1 MHPGGRGEIDDRPAA
16 KFAHGAAR
24 DLGGEELVLEVE
36 RHRAVPILFAH
47 FVRRLALVV
56 GGVVDEHGDRP
67 HALANLLHRR
77 FERGDVG
84 EVALKKQRRRVGGAD
99 LGDEVLGRFDGDV
112 DKSHIGL
119 LLGEGLDHRGA
130 DARAAAGDEDDLVDE
145 RGVAGE
151 RHGARPYRFKLKGRD
166 YP

>member
-1 MHPGGRGEIDDRPAA
+1 MTIAPASQ
-16 KFAHGAAR
+16 FAHRAAR
-24 DLGGEELVLEVE
+24 DLGGEELVLEIE
-36 RHRAVPILFAH
+36 RHRAVPILFAD
-47 FVRRLALVV
+47 FVRRLAMVV

-84 EVALKKQRRRVGGAD
+84 EVALKKERRKVRGAD

-112 DKSHIGL
+112 DKGDIGL
-119 LLGEGLDHRGA
+119 LLGEGFDHRRA
-130 DARAAAGDEDDLVDE
+130 DARPAAGDEDDLVDE

-151 RHGARPYRFKLKGRD
+151 SHGARL
-166 YP
+166 YPS

>member
-16 KFAHGAAR
+16 KLAHRAAR
-24 DLGGEELVLEVE
+24 DLRGEELVLEVE

-47 FVRRLALVV
+47 FVRLLALVV

-84 EVALKKQRRRVGGAD
+84 EVAVKKQRRGVGGAD
-99 LGDEVLGRFDGDV
+99 FRDELLGRLDGDI
-112 DKSHIGL
+112 DKGDIGL
-119 LLGEGLDHRGA
+119 LLGEGLDHRRA
-130 DARAAAGDEDDLVDE
+130 DARPAAGDEDDLIDE

-151 RHGARPYRFKLKGRD
+151 GHGARPYRSG
-166 YP
+166 